1 MMTRVRHIALPLLL
15 ACVFL
20 TLQGAVYPH
29 ILEHVSQHAHHDSG
43 VHGTVVCS
51 WMCAA
56 GQDLGPAPELVP
68 ATISVIALIDDILFD
83 SASNDS
89 RARWVSRGPPD
100 SSRV

>member
-15 ACVFL
+15 ACLFL
-20 TLQGAVYPH
+20 ALQGDVYPH
-29 ILEHVSQHAHHDSG
+29 MLEHVSQHAHHDSG

-68 ATISVIALIDDILFD
+68 ATISVIALIDDIGFD
-83 SASNDS
+83 SLSNES
-89 RARWVSRGPPD
+89 RALWTSRGPPD
-100 SSRV
+100 SSRS

>member
-15 ACVFL
+15 VCVFL
-20 TLQGAVYPH
+20 TLQGVVYPH
-29 ILEHVSQHAHHDSG
+29 MLEHVSQHAHHDSG

-83 SASNDS
+83 SASNGS
-89 RARWVSRGPPD
+89 RARWASRGPPD
-100 SSRV
+100 SSRA

>member
-51 WMCAA
+51 WMCAT

-68 ATISVIALIDDILFD
+68 ASVSVIALIDDILFD
-83 SASNDS
+83 SRSNDS
-89 RARWVSRGPPD
+89 RVLWASRGPPD
-100 SSRV
+100 LSRS